1 MPTEAVA
8 GGGAAAGGA
17 MGVLGVAGLGLSAF
31 GMGMSFLQA
40 GAQRRAAEKADREA
54 ERSMAA
60 ARKKLE
66 VNYLDALAVNK
77 LPYELEREALLV
89 AGAQGI
95 DAARESERGAAAGVG
110 RTQLAQQ
117 KGQQGIRKEQSI
129 ELTAL
134 DRAAAAEESRL
145 RDVGVQLDLG
155 EVAGAQMASSDA
167 SQAAAAAQTQGFQ
180 QLAAFG
186 AQALEAAP
194 LFSKSAGV
202 RASNK
207 AYRQANRVGKEAFMK
222 ANPNAGFLGIGT
234 GYRKAAGNLGR
245 QGVLNQSTFDQITK
259 NNPNFINQFNKAQG
273 KQGVQFNQDLFLANP
288 QGFIGRGSVQ
298 QQALFNNA
306 LTGVQM
312 SPIEDEDQFVVEE
325 QDLSNT
331 DPMALLGYLSNK
343 RKM

>member
-1 MPTEAVA
+1 MA
-8 GGGAAAGGA
+8 GIAAGI
-17 MGVLGVAGLGLSAF
+17 GLGLTAI
-31 GMGMSFLQA
+31 GMGASFLQA
-40 GAQRRAAEKADREA
+40 GKQRRAQEKIDREA
-54 ERSMAA
+54 EKVMAA

-66 VNYLDALAVNK
+66 VNYLQALAVNK

-89 AGAQGI
+89 AGAQGV

-110 RTQLAQQ
+110 RIQLAQQ
-117 KGQQGIRKEQSI
+117 KGQQGIRKAMSGEM
-129 ELTAL
+129 TAL

-155 EVAGAQMASSDA
+155 EVAGAQMASADA
-167 SQAAAAAQTQGFQ
+167 GQAAAAAQAQGFQ
-180 QLAAFG
+180 QLASFG

-207 AYRQANRVGKEAFMK
+207 AYRDANIKGKEAYMK

-234 GYRKAAGNLGR
+234 GYRKASGNLGR
-245 QGVLNQSTFDQITK
+245 QAVLNKSTFNQITK
-259 NNPNFINQFNKAQG
+259 NNPNFIDQFNKAQG
-273 KQGVQFNQDLFLANP
+273 KQGIQFNEESFLANP
-288 QGFIGRGSVQ
+288 QGFIGRGSVE

-325 QDLSNT
+325 QDLSGI
-331 DPMALLGYLSNK
+331 DPMNLLGYLSNK
-343 RKM
+343 RIR

>member
-1 MPTEAVA
+1 MA
-8 GGGAAAGGA
+8 GPAT
-17 MGVLGVAGLGLSAF
+17 GLLIGSLALSAG
-31 GMGMSFLQA
+31 GMGMSFAQA
-40 GAQRRAAEKADREA
+40 GKQRRASEKADREA
-54 ERSMAA
+54 AKAMAA

-66 VNYLDALAVNK
+66 VNYIDALGIQK
-77 LPYELEREALLV
+77 EPYELEREALLV
-89 AGAQGI
+89 AGAQGVE
-95 DAARESERGAAAGVG
+95 AARESERGAAAGVG
-110 RTQLAQQ
+110 RIQLAQQ
-117 KGQQGIRKEQSI
+117 KGQQGIRTAMSG

-134 DRAAAAEESRL
+134 DRASAAEDSRL

-180 QLAAFG
+180 QLASFG
-186 AQALEAAP
+186 QEVLAAAP
-194 LFSKSAGV
+194 LFSKSPGV

-207 AYRQANRVGKEAFMK
+207 AYRQANRQGRKDFNMV
-222 ANPNAGFLGIGT
+222 NPGAGFLGTNIGS
-234 GYRKAAGNLGR
+234 GYRKAEGSFGR
-245 QGVLNQSTFDQITK
+245 QAVLNQSTFDQITK
-259 NNPNFINQFNKAQG
+259 SNPNFEAQFNKAQG
-273 KQGVQFNQDLFLANP
+273 KQGIKFDKQLFLANP
-288 QGFIGRGSVQ
+288 QSFINRGSVQ